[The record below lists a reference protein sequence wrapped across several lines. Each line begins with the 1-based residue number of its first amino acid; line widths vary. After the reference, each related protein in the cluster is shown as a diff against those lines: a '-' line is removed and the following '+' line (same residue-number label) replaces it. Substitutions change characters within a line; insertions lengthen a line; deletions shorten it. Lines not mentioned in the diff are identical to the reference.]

1 MESKKIN
8 QLATNVAP
16 VASDLTI
23 VGDPTT
29 GVSKK
34 VTLSQIASLFAGAV
48 DFYTN
53 LAAFPATGVLN
64 TIYCAKDTQWQM
76 ERETR
81 ETFIFVVQQVL

>member
-16 VASDLTI
+16 VSSDLTI
-23 VGDPTT
+23 IGDPTT

-48 DFYTN
+48 D
-53 LAAFPATGVLN
+53 
-64 TIYCAKDTQWQM
+64 
-76 ERETR
+76 
-81 ETFIFVVQQVL
+81 